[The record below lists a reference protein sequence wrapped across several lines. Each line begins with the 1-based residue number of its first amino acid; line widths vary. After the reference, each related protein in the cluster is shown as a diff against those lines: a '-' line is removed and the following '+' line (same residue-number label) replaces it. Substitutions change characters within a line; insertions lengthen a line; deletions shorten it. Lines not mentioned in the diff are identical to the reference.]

1 MAGTGYSADIS
12 GHQAIRQRL
21 LERLQAG
28 RLQGSLVFTGPEG
41 IGKRRVALELAQRE
55 LCFRRNACGQC
66 EGCRMFAGEDLPFE
80 LPNLLRIAPEG
91 KAGVIRIDQ
100 IREGL
105 DSTNQPRFSRGVI
118 EWASLAPPMGCHRWI
133 LVEEAHRLNESSGN
147 ILLKTLEEPPAGT
160 HFILITHRP
169 EALLQTI
176 RSRCE
181 RIPFAPLAPRE
192 AWAVAQRMGWQEADQ
207 DRWSALG
214 EGSLRLLDEAAFR
227 RAEAQLGA
235 WLALLGGASFGDVA
249 DPLLPEKEAALA
261 QGEQL
266 RQPLELLL
274 RILADLARLRTGEA
288 PALAPW
294 RETLATLAAA
304 PLDLKAPQ
312 EAILEALRHLARN
325 LSPEPLLREVALS
338 LRS

>member
-1 MAGTGYSADIS
+1 MFNPDIA

-21 LERLQAG
+21 WSRLQEG
-28 RLQGSLVFTGPEG
+28 RIRGSLLFTGPEG
-41 IGKRRVALELAQRE
+41 IGKRRVALEMAQRE
-55 LCFRRNACGQC
+55 ICFRRTACGQC
-66 EGCRMFAGEDLPFE
+66 EGCRIFAGEDLPFE

-105 DSTNQPRFSRGVI
+105 DSSNQPRFSRGVI
-118 EWASLAPPMGCHRWI
+118 EWAALAPAMGCHRWI
-133 LVEEAHRLNESSGN
+133 LVEEAHRLNQSSGN
-147 ILLKTLEEPPAGT
+147 ILLKTLEEPPPDT
-160 HFILITHRP
+160 HFILVTHRP

-192 AWAVAQRMGWQEADQ
+192 AWAVAQRKGWKDLDH
-207 DRWSALG
+207 DRWTALG
-214 EGSLRLLDEAAFR
+214 EGSLRFLDEAAFH
-227 RAEAQLGA
+227 RAEAQVEA
-235 WLALLGGASFGDVA
+235 WIALMAGRSFSESAV
-249 DPLLPEKEAALA
+249 PLLPEKESTLA

-274 RILADLARLRTGEA
+274 RLLADLARMRIGET

-294 RETLATLAAA
+294 REELETLATQSR
-304 PLDLKAPQ
+304 DLKAPQ
-312 EAILEALRHLARN
+312 EAALQALRHLPRN

-338 LRS
+338 LVS

>member
-1 MAGTGYSADIS
+1 MYSLDIA

-21 LERLQAG
+21 FERLQGG
-28 RLQGSLVFTGPEG
+28 RIRGSLLFTGPEG

-55 LCFRRNACGQC
+55 ICFRRNACGQC
-66 EGCRMFAGEDLPFE
+66 EGCRMFAGDDLPFE
-80 LPNLLRIAPEG
+80 LPNLLRITPEG

-105 DSTNQPRFSRGVI
+105 DSNNQPRFSRGVI
-118 EWASLAPPMGCHRWI
+118 EWAFLAPPMGCHRWI

-147 ILLKTLEEPPAGT
+147 ILLKTLEEPPPGT
-160 HFILITHRP
+160 HFILVTHRP

-181 RIPFAPLAPRE
+181 RVPFAPLAPRE
-192 AWAVAQRMGWQEADQ
+192 AWAVAQKNGWLEADH

-214 EGSLRLLDEAAFR
+214 EGSLRFLDEAAYR
-227 RAEAQLGA
+227 RAEAQVEA
-235 WLALLGGASFGDVA
+235 WIALMEGRPFNEVA
-249 DPLLPEKEAALA
+249 GPLLPEKDSTLA

-274 RILADLARLRTGEA
+274 RLLADLARMRTGET

-294 RETLATLAAA
+294 REGLAALTRVS
-304 PLDLKAPQ
+304 LDLKAPQ
-312 EAILEALRHLARN
+312 EAALQALRHLPRN
-325 LSPEPLLREVALS
+325 LSPEPLIREVALS
-338 LRS
+338 LGA

>member
-1 MAGTGYSADIS
+1 MFSPDIA
-12 GHQAIRQRL
+12 GHQAIRERL
-21 LERLQAG
+21 LARLQEG
-28 RLQGSLVFTGPEG
+28 RIRGSLLFTGPEG
-41 IGKRRVALELAQRE
+41 IGKRRVALEMAQRE
-55 LCFRRNACGQC
+55 ICLRRSACGQC
-66 EGCRMFAGEDLPFE
+66 EGCRMFSGEDLPFE
-80 LPNLLRIAPEG
+80 LPNLLRVTPEG

-105 DSTNQPRFSRGVI
+105 DSNNQARFSRGVI
-118 EWASLAPPMGCHRWI
+118 EWAALAPALGCHRWI

-147 ILLKTLEEPPAGT
+147 ILLKTLEEPPPDT
-160 HFILITHRP
+160 HFILVTHRP

-181 RIPFAPLAPRE
+181 RIPFAPLAPKE
-192 AWAVAQRMGWQEADQ
+192 AWAVAQRNGWQDGDH

-214 EGSLRLLDEAAFR
+214 EGSLRFLDEAAFR
-227 RAEAQLGA
+227 RAEAQVDA
-235 WLALLGGASFGDVA
+235 WIALIGGRAFA
-249 DPLLPEKEAALA
+249 DEAGPLLPEKDSTLA

-274 RILADLARLRTGEA
+274 RLLADLARIRAGET

-294 RETLATLAAA
+294 REDLTPLATSER
-304 PLDLKAPQ
+304 DLKTPQ
-312 EAILEALRHLARN
+312 EAALQALRHLPRN

-338 LRS
+338 LGA

>member
-1 MAGTGYSADIS
+1 MFSPDIA
-12 GHQAIRQRL
+12 GHQAIRERLLQRL
-21 LERLQAG
+21 LGG
-28 RLQGSLVFTGPEG
+28 RIRGSLLFTGPEG

-55 LCFRRNACGQC
+55 LCLRRSACGQC
-66 EGCRMFAGEDLPFE
+66 EGCRMFQGDDLPFE

-105 DSTNQPRFSRGVI
+105 DSNNQPRFSRGVI
-118 EWASLAPPMGCHRWI
+118 EWAALAPAMGCHRWI
-133 LVEEAHRLNESSGN
+133 LIEEAHRLNESSGN
-147 ILLKTLEEPPAGT
+147 ILLKTLEEPPQDT
-160 HFILITHRP
+160 HFILVTHRP

-192 AWAVAQRMGWQEADQ
+192 AWAVAQRNGWAESDH
-207 DRWSALG
+207 DRWLALG
-214 EGSLRLLDEAAFR
+214 EGSLRHLDEAAFR
-227 RAEAQLGA
+227 RAEAQVEA
-235 WLALLGGASFGDVA
+235 WLALMAGRSFGETSG
-249 DPLLPEKEAALA
+249 PLLPEKESVLA

-274 RILADLARLRTGEA
+274 RLLADLARIRAGEA
-288 PALAPW
+288 PALGPW
-294 RETLATLAAA
+294 REELGALAT
-304 PLDLKAPQ
+304 PERNLKAPQ
-312 EAILEALRHLARN
+312 EAALQALRHLPRN

-338 LRS
+338 LVS

>member
-1 MAGTGYSADIS
+1 MYSPDLAGHRAL
-12 GHQAIRQRL
+12 RQRL

-28 RLQGSLVFTGPEG
+28 GIRGSLLFTGPEG
-41 IGKRRVALELAQRE
+41 IGKRRVALEFAQRE
-55 LCFRRNACGQC
+55 LCFRRTACGQC
-66 EGCRMFAGEDLPFE
+66 EGCRLFADEELPFE
-80 LPNLLRIAPEG
+80 LPNLLRITPEG

-105 DSTNQPRFSRGVI
+105 DSANQPRFSRGVI

-160 HFILITHRP
+160 HFILVTHRP

-181 RIPFAPLAPRE
+181 RVPFAPLPPEE
-192 AWAVAQRMGWQEADQ
+192 AWAVALRHGWSEV
-207 DRWSALG
+207 DRPRWAALG
-214 EGSLRLLDEAAFR
+214 AGSLRFLEEPGFR
-227 RAEAQLGA
+227 RAEAQVDA
-235 WLALLGGASFGDVA
+235 WLALLGGQSFSAVGGV
-249 DPLLPEKEAALA
+249 LLPEKDATLA

-274 RILADLARLRTGEA
+274 RLLADLARLWAGES
-288 PALAPW
+288 PALEPW
-294 RETLATLAAA
+294 RRVLEPLAAQ
-304 PLDLKAPQ
+304 PRDLKRAQ
-312 EAILEALRHLARN
+312 EAVLEALRHLPRN
-325 LSPEPLLREVALS
+325 LSPEPLLREVALT
-338 LRS
+338 LPGA

>member
-1 MAGTGYSADIS
+1 MFSPDIS
-12 GHQAIRQRL
+12 GHQALRQRL
-21 LERLQAG
+21 LERIQGG
-28 RLQGSLVFTGPEG
+28 RIRGSLLFTGPDG

-55 LCFRRNACGQC
+55 ICFRRSACGQC
-66 EGCRMFAGEDLPFE
+66 EGCRMFSGEELPFE
-80 LPNLLRIAPEG
+80 LPNLLRITPEG

-105 DSTNQPRFSRGVI
+105 DSNNQPRFSRGVI
-118 EWASLAPPMGCHRWI
+118 EWAALAPPMGCHRWI

-147 ILLKTLEEPPAGT
+147 ILLKTLEEPPPGT
-160 HFILITHRP
+160 HFILVTHRP

-181 RIPFAPLAPRE
+181 RIPFAPLAPQE
-192 AWAVAQRMGWQEADQ
+192 AWAVAQRNGWQEADRA
-207 DRWSALG
+207 RWSALG
-214 EGSLRLLDEAAFR
+214 EGSLRLLDEGTYR
-227 RAEAQLGA
+227 RAEAQVEA
-235 WLALLGGASFGDVA
+235 WIALMGGRPFGEAASA
-249 DPLLPEKEAALA
+249 LLPEKDSTQA

-274 RILADLARLRTGEA
+274 RLLADLARVRAGEA

-294 RETLATLAAA
+294 RETLSALATGGC
-304 PLDLKAPQ
+304 PVKAPQ
-312 EAILEALRHLARN
+312 EAALEALRHLPRN

-338 LRS
+338 LGA

>member
-1 MAGTGYSADIS
+1 MFSPDIA
-12 GHQAIRQRL
+12 GHQAIRERL
-21 LERLQAG
+21 LDRLRGG
-28 RLQGSLVFTGPEG
+28 RIRGSLLFTGPEG

-55 LCFRRNACGQC
+55 ICLRRTACGQC
-66 EGCRMFAGEDLPFE
+66 EGCRMFLGEDLPFE

-105 DSTNQPRFSRGVI
+105 DSNNQPRFSRGVI
-118 EWASLAPPMGCHRWI
+118 EWASLTPPMGCHRWI

-147 ILLKTLEEPPAGT
+147 ILLKTLEEPPQDT
-160 HFILITHRP
+160 HFILVTHRP

-181 RIPFAPLAPRE
+181 RIPFAPLAPPE
-192 AWAVAQRMGWQEADQ
+192 AWAVAHRNGWREADQ
-207 DRWSALG
+207 ARWSALG
-214 EGSLRLLDEAAFR
+214 EGSLRFLDEAAFR
-227 RAEAQLGA
+227 RAEAQVDA
-235 WLALLGGASFGDVA
+235 WLALMGGRPFGECA
-249 DPLLPEKEAALA
+249 GPLLPEKESTLA

-274 RILADLARLRTGEA
+274 RLLADLARIRAGEA

-294 RETLATLAAA
+294 REELTALATPAR
-304 PLDLKAPQ
+304 DLKAPQ
-312 EAILEALRHLARN
+312 EAALEALRHLPRN
-325 LSPEPLLREVALS
+325 LSPEPLVREVALS
-338 LRS
+338 LGS

>member
-1 MAGTGYSADIS
+1 MFSPDII
-12 GHQAIRQRL
+12 GHLALRQRL
-21 LERLQAG
+21 LTRLQEG
-28 RLQGSLVFTGPEG
+28 RIRGSLLFTGPEG
-41 IGKRRVALELAQRE
+41 IGKRRVAMELAQRE
-55 LCFRRNACGQC
+55 LCLRRSACGQC
-66 EGCRMFAGEDLPFE
+66 EGCRMFLGEDLPCE
-80 LPNLLRIAPEG
+80 LPNLLRIGPEG

-105 DSTNQPRFSRGVI
+105 DSNNQPRFSRGVI
-118 EWASLAPPMGCHRWI
+118 EWAALAPPVGCHRWI

-147 ILLKTLEEPPAGT
+147 ILLKTLEEPPPDT

-181 RIPFAPLAPRE
+181 RIPFAPLSARE
-192 AWAVAQRMGWQEADQ
+192 AWSVAQKNGWQEVDQ
-207 DRWSALG
+207 ERWSALG

-227 RAEAQLGA
+227 RAEAQVES
-235 WLALLGGASFGDVA
+235 WLALMEGRSFGEA
-249 DPLLPEKEAALA
+249 AGPLLPEKDSAQA

-274 RILADLARLRTGEA
+274 RLLADLARLRAGET
-288 PALAPW
+288 PTLAPW
-294 RETLATLAAA
+294 REALATRAAL
-304 PLDLKAPQ
+304 PWDLKAPQ
-312 EAILEALRHLARN
+312 EAVFEALRHLPRN

-338 LRS
+338 LGS

>member
-1 MAGTGYSADIS
+1 MFSPDIS

-21 LERLQAG
+21 RSRLQEG
-28 RLQGSLVFTGPEG
+28 RIHGSLLFTGPDG
-41 IGKRRVALELAQRE
+41 IGKRRVALEMAQRE
-55 LCFRRNACGQC
+55 ICFRRSACGQC
-66 EGCRMFAGEDLPFE
+66 EGCRMFSGEELPFE
-80 LPNLLRIAPEG
+80 LPNLLRITPEG

-105 DSTNQPRFSRGVI
+105 DSNNQPRFSRGVI

-147 ILLKTLEEPPAGT
+147 ILLKTLEEPPPGT
-160 HFILITHRP
+160 HFILVTHRP

-181 RIPFAPLAPRE
+181 RIPFAPLAPAE
-192 AWAVAQRMGWQEADQ
+192 AWAVAQRNGWQEADRA
-207 DRWSALG
+207 RWSALG
-214 EGSLRLLDEAAFR
+214 EGSLRLLDEGTYR
-227 RAEAQLGA
+227 RAEAQVEA
-235 WLALLGGASFGDVA
+235 WIALMGGRPFGEAAGALLPDKDSTQ
-249 DPLLPEKEAALA
+249 A

-274 RILADLARLRTGEA
+274 RLLADLARIRAGEA

-294 RETLATLAAA
+294 RVSLSALAPGSCAV
-304 PLDLKAPQ
+304 KAPQ
-312 EAILEALRHLARN
+312 EAALEALRHLPRN

-338 LRS
+338 LVS

>member
-1 MAGTGYSADIS
+1 MLSPEIA
-12 GHQAIRQRL
+12 GHQAIRERL
-21 LERLQAG
+21 LARLQAG
-28 RLQGSLVFTGPEG
+28 TIRGSLLFAGPEG

-55 LCFRRNACGQC
+55 LCFRRSACGQC
-66 EGCRMFAGEDLPFE
+66 EGCRLFQGEDLPFE

-118 EWASLAPPMGCHRWI
+118 EWAALAPPVGCHRWV

-147 ILLKTLEEPPAGT
+147 ILLKTLEEPPPGT
-160 HFILITHRP
+160 HFILVTHRP

-192 AWAVAQRMGWQEADQ
+192 AWSVAERHGWREADRE
-207 DRWSALG
+207 RWAALG
-214 EGSLRLLDEAAFR
+214 EGSLRFLDEAAFR
-227 RAEAQLGA
+227 RAEAQVEA
-235 WLALLGGASFGDVA
+235 WIALMEGRPFSDAA
-249 DPLLPEKEAALA
+249 EPLLPEKEAALA

-274 RILADLARLRTGEA
+274 RLLADLARLGLGES
-288 PALAPW
+288 PSLGPW
-294 RETLATLAAA
+294 REALGRLATV
-304 PLDLKAPQ
+304 PRDLKAPQ
-312 EAILEALRHLARN
+312 EAALEALRHLPRN
-325 LSPEPLLREVALS
+325 LSPEPLIREVALS
-338 LRS
+338 LMS

>member
-1 MAGTGYSADIS
+1 MFSPGIA

-21 LERLQAG
+21 LDRLRAG
-28 RLQGSLVFTGPEG
+28 RIRGSLLFTGPEG

-55 LCFRRNACGQC
+55 ICLRRSACGQC
-66 EGCRMFAGEDLPFE
+66 EGCRMFDGDDLPFE

-105 DSTNQPRFSRGVI
+105 DSNNQPRFSRGVI

-147 ILLKTLEEPPAGT
+147 ILLKTLEEPPPDT
-160 HFILITHRP
+160 HFILVTHRP

-192 AWAVAQRMGWQEADQ
+192 AWAVAQRNGWQEADQ

-227 RAEAQLGA
+227 RAEAQVEA
-235 WLALLGGASFGDVA
+235 WIALMEGRPFGESA
-249 DPLLPEKEAALA
+249 GPLLPEKDSTQA

-274 RILADLARLRTGEA
+274 RLLADLARMRAGEA

-294 RETLATLAAA
+294 REALVALVSV
-304 PLDLKAPQ
+304 PRDLKATQ
-312 EAILEALRHLARN
+312 EAVFEGLRHLPRN

-338 LRS
+338 LGS

>member
-1 MAGTGYSADIS
+1 MFSADIS
-12 GHQAIRQRL
+12 GHEAIRQRL

-28 RLQGSLVFTGPEG
+28 RIQGSLLFTGPEG

-66 EGCRMFAGEDLPFE
+66 EGCQMFAGEDLPFE
-80 LPNLLRIAPEG
+80 LPNLLRITPEG

-118 EWASLAPPMGCHRWI
+118 EWASLAPPLGCHRWI
-133 LVEEAHRLNESSGN
+133 LVEEAHRLNEASGN
-147 ILLKTLEEPPAGT
+147 ILLKTLEEPPTGT
-160 HFILITHRP
+160 HFILVTHRP
-169 EALLQTI
+169 EALLPTI

-181 RIPFAPLAPRE
+181 RIPFAPLSPRE
-192 AWAVAQRMGWQEADQ
+192 AWTVAQQNGWQDADHE
-207 DRWSALG
+207 RWCALG
-214 EGSLRLLDEAAFR
+214 EGSLRLLDEAVFR
-227 RAEAQLGA
+227 RAEAQVDA
-235 WLALLGGASFGDVA
+235 WIALLGGTSFGEVA
-249 DPLLPEKEAALA
+249 GALLPEKESPLA

-274 RILADLARLRTGEA
+274 RLLADLARIQTGEA

-294 RETLATLAAA
+294 RESLTRLAAN
-304 PLDLKAPQ
+304 PRNLKAPQ
-312 EAILEALRHLARN
+312 EAALEALRHLPRN

-338 LRS
+338 LVS

>member
-1 MAGTGYSADIS
+1 MYSADIV

-21 LERLQAG
+21 LDRLRDG
-28 RLQGSLVFTGPEG
+28 RIRGSLVFTGPEG
-41 IGKRRVALELAQRE
+41 IGKRRVALEMAQRE
-55 LCFRRNACGQC
+55 ICFRKTACGQC
-66 EGCRMFAGEDLPFE
+66 EGCRLFSGDDLPFE
-80 LPNLLRIAPEG
+80 LPNLLRITPEG

-105 DSTNQPRFSRGVI
+105 DSNNQPRFSRGVI
-118 EWASLAPPMGCHRWI
+118 EWAYLAPPMGCHRWI

-147 ILLKTLEEPPAGT
+147 ILLKTLEEPPPDT
-160 HFILITHRP
+160 HFILVTHRP

-192 AWAVAQRMGWQEADQ
+192 AWAVAQRKGWQDPDHE
-207 DRWSALG
+207 RWSALG
-214 EGSLRLLDEAAFR
+214 EGSLRFLDEAAFR
-227 RAEAQLGA
+227 RAEAQVEA
-235 WLALLGGASFGDVA
+235 WIALMEGRSYGEAAG
-249 DPLLPEKEAALA
+249 PLLPEKESPLA

-274 RILADLARLRTGEA
+274 RLLADLARMRTGEP

-294 RETLATLAAA
+294 RVELAALA
-304 PLDLKAPQ
+304 AQSRDLKAPQ
-312 EAILEALRHLARN
+312 ETILQALRHLPRN
-325 LSPEPLLREVALS
+325 LSPEPLIREVALS
-338 LRS
+338 LG

>member
-1 MAGTGYSADIS
+1 MFSPDIS
-12 GHQAIRQRL
+12 GHQTIRQRL
-21 LERLQAG
+21 LDRIQGG
-28 RLQGSLVFTGPEG
+28 RIHGSLLFTGPDG

-55 LCFRRNACGQC
+55 ICFRRNACGQC
-66 EGCRMFAGEDLPFE
+66 EGCRMFSGEELPFE
-80 LPNLLRIAPEG
+80 LPNLLRITPEG

-105 DSTNQPRFSRGVI
+105 DSNNQPRFSRGVI

-147 ILLKTLEEPPAGT
+147 ILLKTLEEPPPGT
-160 HFILITHRP
+160 HFILVTHRP

-181 RIPFAPLAPRE
+181 RIPFAPLAPAE
-192 AWAVAQRMGWQEADQ
+192 AWAVAQRNGWQEADRA
-207 DRWSALG
+207 RWSALG
-214 EGSLRLLDEAAFR
+214 EGSLRLLDEGTYR
-227 RAEAQLGA
+227 RAEAQVEA
-235 WLALLGGASFGDVA
+235 WIALMGGRPFGEAAGALLPDKDSTQ
-249 DPLLPEKEAALA
+249 A

-274 RILADLARLRTGEA
+274 RLLADLARIRAGEA

-294 RETLATLAAA
+294 RVSLSALATGSCAV
-304 PLDLKAPQ
+304 KAPQ
-312 EAILEALRHLARN
+312 EAALEALRHLPRN
-325 LSPEPLLREVALS
+325 LSPEPLMREVALS
-338 LRS
+338 LVS